1 MAPEQKPSGRGVA
14 SVRGTSQR
22 KSGRSPAARKVA
34 VPEPSWEPVPG
45 EPPATEVPAP
55 GGPQERARLHEP
67 VWLVRIVL
75 VLFLVGFAAFL
86 AREIRNFV
94 SVLP

>member
-1 MAPEQKPSGRGVA
+1 MA
-14 SVRGTSQR
+14 
-22 KSGRSPAARKVA
+22 AARKTSRTSPGRPPKVA
-34 VPEPSWEPVPG
+34 VAAPASPSAPG
-45 EPPATEVPAP
+45 EPPRPAAP
-55 GGPQERARLHEP
+55 LRAAADGRLHEP

-86 AREIRNFV
+86 AREVERFV